1 VRQGRRR
8 ETGSGAGREEGGG
21 NERAEEER
29 GPYPFL
35 QSSQHRHE
43 DGSPGGTAVG
53 GGRGKGRGRRRR
65 WRGGTGRDRAS
76 TRRGPRIATLR
87 GQGWIWAEPAPA
99 TPLLC
104 ATDVAV
110 AAAAVFGR
118 RLGGAIAGAGLP
130 RGSCGRGND
139 LVAGKTTSSKVAGAR
154 GGDRPGQRKGWGEGG
169 SEGGREGGDPSSSN
183 GWSRSQWSVG

>member
-1 VRQGRRR
+1 VRPGPVPGERR
-8 ETGSGAGREEGGG
+8 GGG

-35 QSSQHRHE
+35 RASQHRHE

-53 GGRGKGRGRRRR
+53 GGRGKGRGRRQR
-65 WRGGTGRDRAS
+65 WKGGTRRGRAS
-76 TRRGPRIATLR
+76 TRRGRRVATRR
-87 GQGWIWAEPAPA
+87 GQGWIRAEPAPR

-110 AAAAVFGR
+110 AVAAVLGR
-118 RLGGAIAGAGLP
+118 HLGGAVAGAGLP

-139 LVAGKTTSSKVAGAR
+139 LVAGKTTSSKVAVAR
-154 GGDRPGQRKGWGEGG
+154 GGDRPGQRKGWREGG
-169 SEGGREGGDPSSSN
+169 SEGGREGEDPSSSN
-183 GWSRSQWSVG
+183 GWSRSRWSVG